1 VTDCLIVGVGGQGTI
16 LASRLI
22 GNAALRAGLD
32 VRGSETIGM
41 AQRGGCVMS
50 HVRMG
55 TDIKSPLITPGR
67 ADVVLAFE
75 PCEAARAVSYLKPG
89 GLMVVCDRAVQPAGV
104 SGGYD
109 AEAVLAYLV
118 SSVGRLCVLDGEYIN
133 ARCGARCLNVAI
145 IGAALSL
152 GAFPYSTEDM
162 ESVGE
167 ERFEA
172 SYAEMNKRALSLGA
186 SMSADLRKQI
196 GDW

>member
-22 GNAALRAGLD
+22 GSAALGAGFD

-41 AQRGGCVMS
+41 AQRGGSVMS

-55 TDIKSPLITPGR
+55 MDVKSPLIAPGR
-67 ADVVLAFE
+67 ADVILAFE
-75 PCEAARAVSYLKPG
+75 PCEAARAVPYLKPD

-109 AEAVLAYLV
+109 AEAVLRYLA
-118 SSVGRLCVLDGEYIN
+118 SSVRRLCVLDGEHIN
-133 ARCGARCLNVAI
+133 AQCGARCLNVAI

-152 GAFPYSTEDM
+152 GALPYSIGDM
-162 ESVGE
+162 ESVVE
-167 ERFEA
+167 ERFEKR
-172 SYAEMNKRALSLGA
+172 YAEMNKKALLLGA
-186 SMSADLRKQI
+186 SLAMVCENRW
-196 GDW
+196 GM